1 MGVVADLI
9 SLEEVNAVARS
20 MLSFS
25 SDIGREQDLL
35 DLASQ
40 PDQEGLWSR
49 PGPTRATSVVACVP
63 AYVSSTGDGVALGG
77 AHLDQVRVGSCQLC
91 CFGWRFWGRTGDN
104 CMEVGCFRYGVW
116 DVLGTGGDE
125 EQGLG
130 C

>member
-77 AHLDQVRVGSCQLC
+77 AHLDQV
-91 CFGWRFWGRTGDN
+91 
-104 CMEVGCFRYGVW
+104 
-116 DVLGTGGDE
+116 
-125 EQGLG
+125 
-130 C
+130 